1 MKNCTKKCACTAATV
16 ARAKHSEYDYY
27 NRKTA
32 KRQAVKNRRSNGVN
46 MALALVG
53 LLLLVAASGADE
65 AGLLSG
71 NAMVFVTGVAL
82 LAMWTGGGRNHA
94 A

>member
-1 MKNCTKKCACTAATV
+1 MQICTKKCACTAATV
-16 ARAKHSEYDYY
+16 ASAKHNEYDYYY

-32 KRQAVKNRRSNGVN
+32 KRQAVKNRRSNSVN
-46 MALALVG
+46 MVLAL
-53 LLLLVAASGADE
+53 

-71 NAMVFVTGVAL
+71 KAMAFVMGVAL